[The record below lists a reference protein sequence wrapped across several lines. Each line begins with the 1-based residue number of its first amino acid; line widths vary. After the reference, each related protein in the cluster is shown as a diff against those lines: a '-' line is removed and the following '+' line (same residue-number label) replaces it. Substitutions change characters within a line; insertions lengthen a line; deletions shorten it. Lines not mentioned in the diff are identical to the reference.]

1 MLTFFSIKEMQ
12 MNEQARQKKIDGE
25 QNWAED
31 INEAISKDIDKK
43 IKMMMDILNNSKNS
57 ITLEYLTGRHIANV
71 LLKI

>member
-1 MLTFFSIKEMQ
+1 MQ

-57 ITLEYLTGRHIANV
+57 IENN
-71 LLKI
+71 

>member
-12 MNEQARQKKIDGE
+12 MNEQARQKKIDEE

-31 INEAISKDIDKK
+31 INEAISKDIDKR

-57 ITLEYLTGRHIANV
+57 IENN
-71 LLKI
+71 